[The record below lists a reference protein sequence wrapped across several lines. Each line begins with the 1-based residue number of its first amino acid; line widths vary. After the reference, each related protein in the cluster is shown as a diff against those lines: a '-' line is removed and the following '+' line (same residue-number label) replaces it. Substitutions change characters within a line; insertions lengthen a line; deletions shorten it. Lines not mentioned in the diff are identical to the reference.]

1 MTLRWLS
8 VDPACVGSIN
18 FHQLCAGFAVL
29 TKARK
34 LINYREYLQQ
44 DEVVEYRRIFKHTT
58 ERKGQSGL
66 TKSDLDK
73 ILRRMG
79 VGSLV
84 FDVKVS
90 RVRGLT
96 KFRDISPETCSAREL
111 WKNEQFTVQDAV
123 GGALAAG
130 ACRRVHGYTVTPL
143 CRPFVG
149 DVTQRANPMEE
160 VRALRQ
166 DFLAAGGSAEVF
178 SRLGQGGLALG
189 DEALQDGALKPGE
202 MSDWARSK
210 LRPGSLMEYH
220 CYNDAGRAEGTAVI
234 RFEQWDSEADLR
246 FRATHLVA
254 SDGYYE
260 YWASRN
266 LPSNK
271 AEYHLCQV
279 SRQRCRVGGRARP
292 RVVHIL
298 RWRLVGPQ
306 NLLAPVGGGDRPVT
320 TTGLDDALRG
330 GSNLDDPRMEDF
342 LQMAKSA
349 KRQPPQSGGEGE
361 KKRKKTFGG
370 DLAEKARAHEE
381 RGRARE
387 REKDQKRSRTRSK
400 RKHRKREKSSDGEE
414 YSASSEGKASSEEGQ
429 VFREASHREV
439 DLVQMSRQ
447 NPGCLLRSAL
457 REMNRYM
464 AARGEALSEETSH
477 NRVLSYLRQILLPQ
491 YPKAGLR
498 SQRELVTIATSLDAL
513 LDGNLGCVGDVLAQ
527 RFKAIESSLAAEG
540 SWQVARHHELIPS
553 SATLATKTELT
564 EAAKAE
570 APGARAVSGSRSSC
584 RRAGSWER
592 SEGSSRGSSYSPS
605 ERSASGESE
614 ESWSSS
620 TQRSISIPHSP
631 GGLEEHEE
639 WEEVRR
645 FAYNCWK
652 MDAGSKSMSQM
663 AVLLVQLV
671 HHCPGVV
678 GKHSEDLLN
687 SASKQGTGV
696 PWRDVLPLPVPEDVE
711 ETVKEVLTN
720 REVKVKKRPGMSGGA
735 VKGAYRKT
743 GVDCLVYC
751 MIVGLNCMWGGLRRG
766 TRIHRGAPRAG
777 QLAALDRLQQAAI
790 YVVDSKDGAE
800 KGGIP
805 RSPDTPW
812 DEVIAA
818 SSISYQGELVEKAEP
833 LELERVLA
841 SLPPEG
847 SGGSVNILD
856 LCEGKV
862 KELVANP
869 ELNVLPAEE
878 LPDTLPLPRVLVKD
892 GEWEKIAKAL
902 YDRGILE
909 PTENVLT
916 HRGSLVQ
923 NGMFGVRKVGKD
935 LPDGRPAQR
944 LIMDLRG
951 SNSVLKIIG
960 GDIATLAGASAFT
973 NIILEDGKLITISG
987 DDLCSSFYLFR
998 LPDAWKPFLSFERSV
1013 SWRALGV
1020 DRDGDTYMAAVVL
1033 PMGFASSVGLM
1044 QHIHR
1049 RLALWKEPW
1058 GAGLSRE
1065 LEVRK
1070 DRQWPHLGDAT
1081 PVWALYLD
1089 DTTFIRK
1096 LELEVAETL
1105 VGRPAP
1111 EQENMRR
1118 AYQYWGI
1125 PYNGKKAVEECE
1137 QAERLGSFLDG
1148 RRGRVGVTV
1157 KRLLENMS
1165 LGIWLLGQGQT
1176 TQKALQVF
1184 CGKEVHTLQFRRPLF
1199 SVFDEIWKLIMDTQS
1214 GHYLTRKVCEE
1225 IVTSLALAPL
1235 RFTDWRSELDPYVM
1249 AGDASES
1256 GGAFVI
1262 ARRLTQ
1268 VGVAEALKDEGRDE
1282 EQHNG
1287 VVIID
1292 FFAGI
1297 GGLLRSLER
1306 CGLKWEHHVVIGQD
1320 PACRRLIR
1328 RTWPGGAE
1336 FTDVTKVSLAE
1347 LVKEINKV
1355 ESPTLVVAGGGSPCQ
1370 GFSKLSTK
1378 RKHFADQR
1386 SGLFYNFADLLE
1398 GLQGHCKDNG
1408 IKFLGFCE
1416 NVVMDEAD
1424 RDEISF
1430 KLGYRPHLVESGDV
1444 SRVRRP
1450 RFYWL
1455 SEDLPSAPWLEVTN
1469 GQVASSVRLK
1479 GDLGPE
1485 GLWLP
1490 PDWKWSG
1497 SGTDRRFPTFT
1508 RPIVRQRPPID
1519 PAGLKSSSQEARLRR
1534 RDDQFWYP
1542 PYTYEEKYLIQSPS
1556 GILQK
1561 LPAQSREALMG
1572 FRRGH
1577 TLKLDREMFEK
1588 STLDDAEDIC
1598 QAVIGNS
1605 FHTTTVALLLGPILG
1620 KLGALSVVK
1629 GPDELLS
1636 ALIMEHEESE
1646 SEYSIAMDSSASMAH
1661 STLSVKEFDEEA
1673 MQVEHPQDDL
1683 NEETQSKTL
1692 MSRLV
1697 GHFLRKVELKGS
1709 DIRLDSDVIFKPG
1722 SCPRSAVDPDKWE
1735 WRHGRAF
1742 KWRFQQHINLLE
1754 LKALLHSVQLPLR

>member
-1 MTLRWLS
+1 
-8 VDPACVGSIN
+8 
-18 FHQLCAGFAVL
+18 
-29 TKARK
+29 
-34 LINYREYLQQ
+34 
-44 DEVVEYRRIFKHTT
+44 
-58 ERKGQSGL
+58 
-66 TKSDLDK
+66 
-73 ILRRMG
+73 
-79 VGSLV
+79 
-84 FDVKVS
+84 
-90 RVRGLT
+90 
-96 KFRDISPETCSAREL
+96 
-111 WKNEQFTVQDAV
+111 
-123 GGALAAG
+123 
-130 ACRRVHGYTVTPL
+130 
-143 CRPFVG
+143 
-149 DVTQRANPMEE
+149 
-160 VRALRQ
+160 
-166 DFLAAGGSAEVF
+166 
-178 SRLGQGGLALG
+178 
-189 DEALQDGALKPGE
+189 
-202 MSDWARSK
+202 
-210 LRPGSLMEYH
+210 
-220 CYNDAGRAEGTAVI
+220 
-234 RFEQWDSEADLR
+234 
-246 FRATHLVA
+246 
-254 SDGYYE
+254 
-260 YWASRN
+260 
-266 LPSNK
+266 
-271 AEYHLCQV
+271 
-279 SRQRCRVGGRARP
+279 
-292 RVVHIL
+292 
-298 RWRLVGPQ
+298 
-306 NLLAPVGGGDRPVT
+306 
-320 TTGLDDALRG
+320 
-330 GSNLDDPRMEDF
+330 
-342 LQMAKSA
+342 
-349 KRQPPQSGGEGE
+349 
-361 KKRKKTFGG
+361 
-370 DLAEKARAHEE
+370 
-381 RGRARE
+381 
-387 REKDQKRSRTRSK
+387 
-400 RKHRKREKSSDGEE
+400 
-414 YSASSEGKASSEEGQ
+414 
-429 VFREASHREV
+429 
-439 DLVQMSRQ
+439 
-447 NPGCLLRSAL
+447 
-457 REMNRYM
+457 
-464 AARGEALSEETSH
+464 
-477 NRVLSYLRQILLPQ
+477 
-491 YPKAGLR
+491 
-498 SQRELVTIATSLDAL
+498 
-513 LDGNLGCVGDVLAQ
+513 
-527 RFKAIESSLAAEG
+527 
-540 SWQVARHHELIPS
+540 
-553 SATLATKTELT
+553 
-564 EAAKAE
+564 
-570 APGARAVSGSRSSC
+570 
-584 RRAGSWER
+584 
-592 SEGSSRGSSYSPS
+592 
-605 ERSASGESE
+605 
-614 ESWSSS
+614 
-620 TQRSISIPHSP
+620 
-631 GGLEEHEE
+631 
-639 WEEVRR
+639 
-645 FAYNCWK
+645 

-671 HHCPGVV
+671 HHCPGVI

-720 REVKVKKRPGMSGGA
+720 REVKVKKQPGMSGGA

-766 TRIHRGAPRAG
+766 TRVHQGAPRAG

-818 SSISYQGELVEKAEP
+818 STISYQGELVEKAEP

-847 SGGSVNILD
+847 AGGSVNILD

-878 LPDTLPLPRVLVKD
+878 LPETLPLPRVLVKD

-923 NGMFGVRKVGKD
+923 NGMFGVKKVGKD

-951 SNSVLKIIG
+951 SNSVLRIIG

-973 NIILEDGKLITISG
+973 NIVLEDGKLITISG

-998 LPDAWKPFLSFERSV
+998 LPDAWRPFLSFERSV

-1020 DRDGDTYMAAVVL
+1020 DRDGDTYMAPVVL
-1033 PMGFASSVGLM
+1033 PMGFASS
-1044 QHIHR
+1044 
-1049 RLALWKEPW
+1049 
-1058 GAGLSRE
+1058 
-1065 LEVRK
+1065 VRK

-1096 LELEVAETL
+1096 LALEVAETL
-1105 VGRPAP
+1105 LGRPAP

-1249 AGDASES
+1249 ASDASET

-1268 VGVAEALKDEGRDE
+1268 LGVAEASKEEGRDE
-1282 EQHNG
+1282 EQRNG

-1306 CGLKWEHHVVIGQD
+1306 CGLKWEHRVVIEQD

-1336 FTDVTKVSLAE
+1336 FTDITKVSLAE

-1386 SGLFYNFADLLE
+1386 SGLFYNLADLLE
-1398 GLQGHCKDNG
+1398 GLQGHCKDNE

-1416 NVVMDEAD
+1416 NVVMDGAD

-1450 RFYWL
+1450 RFYCL
-1455 SEDLPSAPWLEVTN
+1455 SEDLPSAPWLEVTT

-1479 GDLGPE
+1479 GDLEPE

-1490 PDWKWSG
+1490 PDWTWSG

-1519 PAGLKSSSQEARLRR
+1519 PAGLKSSSQEARLRW
-1534 RDDQFWYP
+1534 RDDHFRFP
-1542 PYTYEEKYLIQSPS
+1542 PYTYEEKYLIRSPS

-1588 STLDDAEDIC
+1588 STLDHAEDVC
-1598 QAVIGNS
+1598 QAAIGNS

-1620 KLGALSVVK
+1620 KLGALAIVK

-1636 ALIMEHEESE
+1636 ALIMEHEELE
-1646 SEYSIAMDSSASMAH
+1646 SEDSIAMDSSASVAR
-1661 STLSVKEFDEEA
+1661 SPLSVKEFDEEA

-1697 GHFLRKVELKGS
+1697 GHFLRKVS

-1754 LKALLHSVQLPLR
+1754 LKALLHSVQWRSRRSGYHSFRTMILCDSQAAIAVVAKGRSSSKQVNFLLRRLCALCLSLNVFLLVCYVDTAANPADHLVVKPGTLDKYHQQFNKFHDWATANQLPLHDPLSHDAAAAQYIEALWADGFGRAEASYFVASVQFMLPHMKHSLPLAWRLVKTWTKHEMPTRAVPLDAHTVLCFCAFFVIWGEKRLAAGILVAFDFFLRTGELFTIRRNQVEFSGHTAALQLQNTKSSGHQIHSERLLAWDRLSVQALHFLCRGLQPGDFLLSSSAARFRTLWHRAVHFFLLGDYFIQPYSLRRGGATSAFRRGVTFDQLL